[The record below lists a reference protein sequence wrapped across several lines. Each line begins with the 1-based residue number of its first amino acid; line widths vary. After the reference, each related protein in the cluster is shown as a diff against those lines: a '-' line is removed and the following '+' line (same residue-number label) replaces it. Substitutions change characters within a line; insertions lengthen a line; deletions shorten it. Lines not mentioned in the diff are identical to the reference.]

1 MSSFQCLTCR
11 ASFRHSSKCAM
22 PSIRTFNVSALGRS
36 SQQNTPEDADVSK
49 RISDGQYP
57 PKSKTIAIDS
67 LLSKPTWSV
76 RSLLPDSNTPT
87 SHEITA
93 EKLHHLL
100 RLSALPQPKSREAE
114 ADMLDMLHSQLHF
127 VRDVERVNT
136 DGVEPLQSIRDETT
150 QAVQEA
156 TIGLEQMGEELSKE
170 QTRGRGKR
178 PRRARENI
186 ALEKGVEDWD
196 VLGAAPDSV
205 VTPGG
210 TYFVVRSGREDS
222 HLHNIAATQEVPER
236 SPQNG
241 EANSIDVP

>member
-1 MSSFQCLTCR
+1 
-11 ASFRHSSKCAM
+11 M

-36 SQQNTPEDADVSK
+36 SQHCTPENVDVAN
-49 RISDGQYP
+49 RISDEQYL
-57 PKSKTIAIDS
+57 PKNKPISIES
-67 LLSKPTWSV
+67 LLSRPTWSV
-76 RSLLPDSNTPT
+76 RSLLPDPNTPT
-87 SHEITA
+87 PHEITA

-100 RLSALPQPKSREAE
+100 RLSALPQPKTREAE

-127 VRDVERVNT
+127 VRDVGRVDT

-150 QAVQEA
+150 KAVRES
-156 TIGLEQMGEELSKE
+156 TIGLEQMGEELSRE

-196 VLGAAPDSV
+196 VLGAAADRV

-210 TYFVVRSGREDS
+210 TYFVVRSGGEDS
-222 HLHNIAATQEVPER
+222 HSHDTAANKDVAEK
-236 SPQNG
+236 SPQSG
-241 EANSIDVP
+241 GPSIIDVP